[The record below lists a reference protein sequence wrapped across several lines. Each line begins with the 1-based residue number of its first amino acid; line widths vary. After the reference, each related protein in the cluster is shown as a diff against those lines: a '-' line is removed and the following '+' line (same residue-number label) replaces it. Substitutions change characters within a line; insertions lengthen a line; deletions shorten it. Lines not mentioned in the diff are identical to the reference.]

1 MVFNGIEWFDNAVV
15 IIVLRCLKKCRIY
28 IFFIIFFVFIFS
40 VLFLFCLFIF
50 PGEARF
56 RFFYGV
62 GVVMK
67 SMGKN
72 IK

>member
-1 MVFNGIEWFDNAVV
+1 MVFIVIEWFYNAVV
-15 IIVLRCLKKCRIY
+15 INVLHYL
-28 IFFIIFFVFIFS
+28 FIFS

-50 PGEARF
+50 PGEAGF

-67 SMGKN
+67 SVGKN